1 MGVSLA
7 LNRIMRT
14 APHLS
19 ALQPRAVTPARAA
32 AIGFDLLLLDEAIAA
47 LAQVCAQQGAG
58 PGLAHGPL
66 LVCIEIVAAFRSSLD
81 LCAGGPQTVN
91 LDDLCEYMT
100 RKLRTLLRADPADD
114 RMISCPAASVEEVF
128 GLLQEIRAAWGTLA
142 HV

>member
-1 MGVSLA
+1 
-7 LNRIMRT
+7 MRT

-19 ALQPRAVTPARAA
+19 ALQPRAVKPARAA
-32 AIGFDLLLLDEAIAA
+32 AIGFNLLLLDEAIAA
-47 LAQVCAQQGAG
+47 LAQLCAHRGARAG
-58 PGLAHGPL
+58 VVATDPL
-66 LVCIEIVAAFRSSLD
+66 LGCIEIVVAFRSSLD

-100 RKLRTLLRADPADD
+100 RKLRTLLRTEPADD
-114 RMISCPAASVEEVF
+114 RMISCPAACLEEVL

>member
-1 MGVSLA
+1 
-7 LNRIMRT
+7 MRT

-19 ALQPRAVTPARAA
+19 TLQPRAVTPARAA
-32 AIGFDLLLLDEAIAA
+32 AIGFNLLLLDEAIAA
-47 LAQVCAQQGAG
+47 LALVGAQRGARA
-58 PGLAHGPL
+58 GLAKDPL
-66 LVCIEIVAAFRSSLD
+66 LGCIEIVVAFRSSLD

-100 RKLRTLLRADPADD
+100 RKLRTLLRTEPADD
-114 RMISCPAASVEEVF
+114 RMISCPAASIEEVL